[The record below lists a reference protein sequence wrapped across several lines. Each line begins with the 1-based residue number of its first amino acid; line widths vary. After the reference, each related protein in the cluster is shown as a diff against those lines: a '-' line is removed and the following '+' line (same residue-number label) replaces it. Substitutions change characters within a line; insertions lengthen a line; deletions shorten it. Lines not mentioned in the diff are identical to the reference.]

1 MRSAAGVQSLGLVLH
16 CQTLHAD
23 AYAAAAAA
31 AAADDDDDMSLVVES
46 AVHHL

>member
-1 MRSAAGVQSLGLVLH
+1 MRSAAGVQSLGQVLH

-31 AAADDDDDMSLVVES
+31 AADDDMSLVVES